1 MSASHQ
7 DPDTKYMDQF
17 NKLIGENWDSFNKLV
32 FYSFTLSPYLSPGQA
47 GIQTAHVVATA
58 SQKFWNQRIFTRWAE
73 KDLTLVVKKG
83 GGVQELHNL
92 HTRLLNAGLVPSIFY
107 EDESLAN
114 APTAVGVILPNLREL
129 EKKGLIGM
137 KDVPMTEFET
147 LLTDLLNAPLVH
159 M

>member
-1 MSASHQ
+1 MS
-7 DPDTKYMDQF
+7 DPDTRYMQQF
-17 NKLIGENWDSFNKLV
+17 NDLIGPNWDSTNYLV
-32 FYSFTLSPYLSPGQA
+32 FYSLTLSPYLSPGQA

-73 KDLTLVVKKG
+73 NDKTLVVKKG
-83 GGVQELHNL
+83 GGVRELYDWHS
-92 HTRLLNAGLVPSIFY
+92 RLLKAGLIPSIFH
-107 EDESLAN
+107 EDESLAE

-129 EKKGLIGM
+129 EKKGLIGK